1 MLKIFSSISFGFII
15 KFGLI
20 ATIAI
25 ILFKLSEKEFDLPF
39 TKPMPEKATKAIEDQ
54 NGEKCTTYNGE
65 YFCIGS
71 SKIPLRDEEGRKC
84 QHYDGEIFCI
94 GKNK

>member
-1 MLKIFSSISFGFII
+1 
-15 KFGLI
+15 
-20 ATIAI
+20 
-25 ILFKLSEKEFDLPF
+25 
-39 TKPMPEKATKAIEDQ
+39 MPEKATKAIEDQ